1 MDKVRFGIIG
11 LGNMGGLHLTWIN
24 EIPEV
29 ELTAVCDIDAEK
41 ADRKAKEYNVRSFHS
56 ADELF
61 ASGCVDAVLIAV
73 PHYSHTPLAI
83 EAFKHG
89 LHVLCEKPIAVT
101 KSDAQKMIDEHAK
114 HPELRFG
121 LMFQQRT
128 HAAHKKIKKLIDSG
142 EFGRIQRVNW
152 IITDWFRSQSYY
164 DSGSWRATWAG
175 EGGGVLLNQAP
186 HNLDLWQWICGM
198 PVSVTAQCEVA
209 KYHHIEVED
218 EATLFT
224 RYANGAT
231 GLFITSTGEFPGTNR
246 LEISGE
252 LGKLVLEEGKLKWWK
267 LRHNEREVRFG
278 SQLDFA
284 KIDMDYTE
292 IVPEE
297 KETAHA
303 GILQNFANA
312 ILEGEPLLSPGED
325 GINEL
330 TLSNA
335 AYLSQWQGNVPVTL
349 PLDGAAFDRLLAQ
362 RAATSTYHD
371 AAQAGEDASGQYSQR
386 WQVNW

>member
-29 ELTAVCDIDAEK
+29 ELTVVCDIDAEK

-175 EGGGVLLNQAP
+175 EGGGVLLNQCP
-186 HNLDLWQWICGM
+186 HNLDLFQWFFGL
-198 PVSVTAQCEVA
+198 PVMVRSYVSIG
-209 KYHHIEVED
+209 KYHDIEVED
-218 EATLFT
+218 DVNTFCRFAD
-224 RYANGAT
+224 GST
-231 GLFITSTGEFPGTNR
+231 GNFITSTGEYPGTNR
-246 LEISGE
+246 LEIMGTRGRMVFENNVIRFRRTEEDVNDFCRSTPE
-252 LGKLVLEEGKLKWWK
+252 SFPSMTTWDIEVPYQVQKDHKAHKEVIRDFARAVLDPKAKMVAEGEEGIRSVEFGNAMLYSGLKDV
-267 LRHNEREVRFG
+267 EVPIPM
-278 SQLDFA
+278 DTA
-284 KIDMDYTE
+284 KYDEMLQELIKNSRYVKKEAKAAKVDM
-292 IVPEE
+292 
-297 KETAHA
+297 
-303 GILQNFANA
+303 
-312 ILEGEPLLSPGED
+312 
-325 GINEL
+325 
-330 TLSNA
+330 
-335 AYLSQWQGNVPVTL
+335 GNS
-349 PLDGAAFDRLLAQ
+349 F
-362 RAATSTYHD
+362 
-371 AAQAGEDASGQYSQR
+371 
-386 WQVNW
+386 